1 VTQELDSISQA
12 LDAATPMAL
21 VPRPEVEMHPDV
33 TEDFTS
39 ARENM
44 HEMIKQT
51 MEALPGMFSLMREA
65 QSDKMYQAGAS
76 LLKVAA
82 ELQNQLVTM
91 SREQH
96 VRKES
101 KNDPPHAPTIHQTA
115 VFIGSTEDYLRQKAE
130 EAKIVSEQ

>member
-1 VTQELDSISQA
+1 MTQALDSISQA
-12 LDAATPMAL
+12 LDAATPML
-21 VPRPEVEMHPDV
+21 PIPRPEVDMHPDV
-33 TEDFTS
+33 TEDFS
-39 ARENM
+39 AARENM

-51 MEALPGMFSLMREA
+51 MDALPGMFSLMREA

-82 ELQNQLVTM
+82 DLQSQLVTM

-101 KNDPPHAPTIHQTA
+101 KADSLVPTVLQTA
-115 VFIGSTEDYLRQKAE
+115 VFIGSTEDYLRQRAE